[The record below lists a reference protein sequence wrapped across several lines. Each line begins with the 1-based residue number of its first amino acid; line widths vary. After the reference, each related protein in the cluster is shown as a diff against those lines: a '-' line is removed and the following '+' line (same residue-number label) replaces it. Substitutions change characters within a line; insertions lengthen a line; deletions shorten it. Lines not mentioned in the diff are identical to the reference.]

1 MREAQGRWARR
12 HGSEDGLAF
21 DPAGVAPPSSLPHT
35 WVMDGLRIV
44 NASVQQTLIEADAP
58 VTPPTTIATAAIA
71 VRNPLAGRGRVE
83 DLSELEALG
92 REAAALLVERA
103 LAVLASVGL
112 SPADVRG
119 YGKGAIVGTDGD
131 REHTAAVLH
140 PRFGAPVRAAIGG
153 GTDIIPGTKKVAGPG
168 AAITMPIG
176 NKDDRW
182 VFDDM
187 DAVEIALPDA
197 PRPDEIVIAL
207 ALSAGG
213 RPNARVRKPA

>member
-1 MREAQGRWARR
+1 
-12 HGSEDGLAF
+12 
-21 DPAGVAPPSSLPHT
+21 
-35 WVMDGLRIV
+35 MDGVRIIV
-44 NASVQQTLIEADAP
+44 ASVQQTLVEAGAP
-58 VTPPTTIATAAIA
+58 VSPPTAVATAAIA
-71 VRNPLAGRGRVE
+71 VRNPLAGHGRVD
-83 DLSELEALG
+83 DLGELEALG

-119 YGKGAIVGTDGD
+119 YGKGSIVGVDGD

-153 GTDIIPGTKKVAGPG
+153 GADIIPGTKKVAGPG
-168 AAITMPIG
+168 ALITMPIG

-187 DAVEIALPDA
+187 DAVDVSIADA

-213 RPNARVRKPA
+213 RPNARVRKPS

>member
-1 MREAQGRWARR
+1 V
-12 HGSEDGLAF
+12 DG
-21 DPAGVAPPSSLPHT
+21 V
-35 WVMDGLRIV
+35 RIV
-44 NASVQQTLIEADAP
+44 VASVQQTLLEAGAAVD
-58 VTPPTTIATAAIA
+58 PPTTIAMAAIA
-71 VRNPLAGRGRVE
+71 VRNPLAGRGHVD
-83 DLSELEALG
+83 DLAELEALG
-92 REAAALLVERA
+92 RDAAALLVERA

-119 YGKGAIVGTDGD
+119 YGKGAIVGIDGD

-213 RPNARVRKPA
+213 RPNARVRKPS

>member
-1 MREAQGRWARR
+1 
-12 HGSEDGLAF
+12 
-21 DPAGVAPPSSLPHT
+21 
-35 WVMDGLRIV
+35 MDGVRVIV
-44 NASVQQTLIEADAP
+44 ASVQQTLMEAGATVDPRSTVA
-58 VTPPTTIATAAIA
+58 IAAVA
-71 VRNPLAGRGRVE
+71 VRNPLAGMGRVE
-83 DLSELEALG
+83 DLGELEAMG
-92 REAAALLVERA
+92 REAAGLLVERA

-119 YGKGAIVGTDGD
+119 YGKGAIVGIDGD

-153 GTDIIPGTKKVAGPG
+153 GADIIPGTKKVAGPG
-168 AAITMPIG
+168 ATITMPIG

-187 DAVEIALPDA
+187 DAVDVGIPDA

>member
-1 MREAQGRWARR
+1 
-12 HGSEDGLAF
+12 
-21 DPAGVAPPSSLPHT
+21 
-35 WVMDGLRIV
+35 MDGVRVIV
-44 NASVQQTLIEADAP
+44 AAVQQTLIEAGAGVDPA
-58 VTPPTTIATAAIA
+58 TTVATAAIA

-83 DLSELEALG
+83 DLGELEALG

-112 SPADVRG
+112 GAADVRG
-119 YGKGAIVGTDGD
+119 YGKGAIVGIDGD

-153 GTDIIPGTKKVAGPG
+153 GAEIIPGSKKVAGPG
-168 AAITMPIG
+168 ASITMPIG

-187 DAVEIALPDA
+187 DAVDVSIPDA